1 MSDGS
6 YISSLAAYKPSTF
19 VPDTP
24 LQTSGAPKITLLPQ
38 DADADAST
46 TLAQPAFASTLKG
59 YMQDLG
65 GTDMA
70 DDSDHVEKSKNVASI
85 GDGIKSYFS
94 GVNDQLVDSDRQT
107 RDLLSGKTHDDGK
120 VVSAAEEADLSLD
133 MMLALTKRATAAY
146 QSIENITI

>member
-6 YISSLAAYKPSTF
+6 YISSLAAYKPATF

-38 DADADAST
+38 GEGGDDGALT
-46 TLAQPAFASTLKG
+46 QPAFASTLKG
-59 YMQDLG
+59 YMQELG
-65 GTDMA
+65 GVDVA
-70 DDSDHVEKSKNVASI
+70 KNDGKSKTVPSI

-94 GVNDQLVDSDRQT
+94 GVNNQLVDSDHQT
-107 RDLLSGKTHDDGK
+107 RDLLSGKGGDEGK
-120 VVSAAEEADLSLD
+120 VVSAVEEADLSLD
-133 MMLALTKRATAAY
+133 MMLALAKRATSAY